1 MPAMKLAVVAVG
13 KLKERHWVEAC
24 DEYVKRVK
32 RYVPCDVVEV
42 RSESDLLA
50 RCPPRFARWV
60 LDERGREL
68 TSQEFAKNIERRMT
82 QGAQGIAFVIGG
94 AEGLP
99 QEVRDGA
106 ELTIAFGKMTMAH
119 RLVRLVL
126 LEQLYR
132 AFTIIRGEPYH
143 K

>member
-1 MPAMKLAVVAVG
+1 MKLAVVAVG

-24 DEYVKRVK
+24 DEYLQRVR
-32 RYVPCDVVEV
+32 RYLPAEVVEV

-50 RCPPRFARWV
+50 RCPPRFARFV

-68 TSQEFAKNIERRMT
+68 TSLEFAKHIERRMT
-82 QGAQGIAFVIGG
+82 QGSPGIAFIIGG

-99 QEVRDGA
+99 DEIRSGA

-132 AFTIIRGEPYH
+132 AFTIIRREPYH

>member
-1 MPAMKLAVVAVG
+1 MKVAVVAVG

-24 DEYVKRVK
+24 DEYLKRLK
-32 RYVPCDVVEV
+32 RYVPCEVFEV
-42 RSESDLLA
+42 RSESDLVA

-68 TSQEFAKNIERRMT
+68 TSQEFAKHIERRMT
-82 QGAQGIAFVIGG
+82 QGTQGIAFVIGG

-99 QEVRDGA
+99 QEVRDGS

>member
-1 MPAMKLAVVAVG
+1 MSGMKLAVIAVG

-82 QGAQGIAFVIGG
+82 QGAQGIAFMIGG